1 MELLI
6 QDTCNMMKVSEKIF
20 GQSFN
25 QSLIHQVVVA
35 FSTRARQGTKAQK
48 SRSEVKGS
56 NKKPWRQKGLGR
68 ARAGSVKS
76 PIWRSGGVTFAA
88 KPKQHLYKLNKKMY
102 RGALKS
108 ILSELIRQSR
118 MMIFEEFSL
127 TSPKTKCLVNK
138 LNKLITNNVLII
150 TDKWDSNLFL
160 AARNLYGVDVR
171 TFQSID
177 PISLI
182 GFNNIII
189 TVNAIKNLETIL
201 R

>member
-1 MELLI
+1 MQLLI
-6 QDTCNMMKVSEKIF
+6 EDTCNKMRVSEKIF
-20 GQSFN
+20 GQAFN
-25 QSLIHQVVVA
+25 KSLIHQVVVA
-35 FSTRARQGTKAQK
+35 FATRARQGTKAQK
-48 SRSEVKGS
+48 SRSEVQGS

-88 KPKQHLYKLNKKMY
+88 KPKPHLYKLNKKMY

-118 MMIFEEFSL
+118 LMIFQDFSL
-127 TSPKTKCLVNK
+127 SYPKTKCLVNK
-138 LNKLITNNVLII
+138 LNKFLPNNVLII
-150 TDKWDSNLFL
+150 TDTWDQTLFL

-182 GFNNIII
+182 GFNKVII
-189 TVNAIKNLETIL
+189 TVNAIKNLENIL

>member
-6 QDTCNMMKVSEKIF
+6 RDTSEMITVSEKIF
-20 GQSFN
+20 GQRFN

-35 FSTRARQGTKAQK
+35 FATRGRQGSRAQK
-48 SRSEVKGS
+48 NRSEVKGS
-56 NKKPWRQKGLGR
+56 NRKPWRQKGLGR

-88 KPKQHLYKLNKKMY
+88 KPKKHLYKLNKKMY

-108 ILSELIRQSR
+108 IFSELIRQNR
-118 MMIFEEFSL
+118 LMLFKDFSI
-127 TSPKTKCLVNK
+127 SDAKTKCLVNK
-138 LNKLITNNVLII
+138 LNQFSTKNVLII
-150 TDKWDSNLFL
+150 SDKYNHNLFL

-171 TFQSID
+171 ESECID

-182 GFNNIII
+182 GFNNVII
-189 TVNAIKNLETIL
+189 TVDAIKKLEERL
-201 R
+201 V